1 MTHDE
6 HKQAAQ
12 IKTKGDVKIAK
23 KKNKERVV
31 IEESAMNGNGNV
43 WTVEKVTVW
52 KIEEEERQDVDK
64 GELRYSSEV
73 LTLTKTQAEKYLT
86 YGGGIC
92 SGI

>member
-23 KKNKERVV
+23 KTNKERVV
-31 IEESAMNGNGNV
+31 IEESMNGNGNV
-43 WTVEKVTVW
+43 WTVWKV
-52 KIEEEERQDVDK
+52 EEEERQDVDK
-64 GELRYSSEV
+64 GELRYSSQV

-86 YGGGIC
+86 YVGGIC